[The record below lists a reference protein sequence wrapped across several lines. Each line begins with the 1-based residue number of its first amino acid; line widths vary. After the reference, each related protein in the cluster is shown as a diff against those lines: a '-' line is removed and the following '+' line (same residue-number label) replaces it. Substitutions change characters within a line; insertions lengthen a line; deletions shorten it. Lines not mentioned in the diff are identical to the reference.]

1 MTPPLAE
8 GALIVFLRSPR
19 KGKVKTRLAES
30 VGSDK
35 AYDIYLKLVHHTLD
49 IVKTLSC
56 PIYFFIEGDLPA
68 LSDRLSSAHYYL
80 QYEGDLGQRMQEA
93 FAAVLKKYAKAVII
107 GSDCPGLSQSILE
120 QAFIVLD
127 ANDVV
132 LGPATD
138 GGYYLLGCKKINPE
152 LWSGITWSSSSVLKE
167 TIQHCI
173 NKSLTYSLLLE
184 LSDIDTLEDYK
195 KHQSFFEKE

>member
-35 AYDIYLKLVHHTLD
+35 AYDIYLKLVRHTLD
-49 IVKTLSC
+49 VVKTLSC
-56 PIYFFIEGDLPA
+56 PIFFFIEGDLPVP
-68 LSDRLSSAHYYL
+68 SERLSSAFYYL
-80 QYEGDLGQRMQEA
+80 QSNGDLGQRMQEA
-93 FAAVLKKYAKAVII
+93 FAIVRKKYAKAVII
-107 GSDCPGLSQSILE
+107 GSDCPGLTQSILV
-120 QAFIVLD
+120 QAFTELD
-127 ANDVV
+127 ADDVV

-167 TIQHCI
+167 TIQHCV
-173 NKSLTYSLLLE
+173 NKSLTYSLLPE
-184 LSDIDTLEDYK
+184 LSDVDTLEDYK